1 MVSGGDDVDAEIKKL
16 LRELGRDAETR
27 GGVFAVRDDE
37 VDRVIFYQRRQLF
50 LHYGSA
56 RPPKDVADEEYSQ

>member
-1 MVSGGDDVDAEIKKL
+1 MTSMPKLEKL
-16 LRELGRDAETR
+16 LGQLRRDAESR

-37 VDRVIFYQRRQLF
+37 VDGVIFNQRRQLF
-50 LHYGSA
+50 LHDGSA